1 MTFEKNQQVR
11 SEWWTLWRR
20 VSGGLKPG
28 HQRQFIQ
35 DLTPVLMPKKGANGK
50 KLPPQEVIEVWMVIA
65 NLEKLIVKDKIK
77 WGRLLLNELNP
88 QKCRHQLFWSLSRI
102 GARELLYGSVDR
114 VVPPEEVAKWIRQ
127 ILSKKWQNIQPVGV
141 ALAQMA
147 RKTGDLAR
155 DIDIETTEMTIAWMR
170 KNNQPTSL
178 VRYLE
183 EIVPVEAQEESTI
196 FGESLPSGLILKG

>member
-1 MTFEKNQQVR
+1 MRPGFGDGFDPARIQKLWKDYKNGMTFEKNQQVR

-77 WGRLLLNELNP
+77 WGRLLLNELN
-88 QKCRHQLFWSLSRI
+88 
-102 GARELLYGSVDR
+102 
-114 VVPPEEVAKWIRQ
+114 VVKFAVI
-127 ILSKKWQNIQPVGV
+127 
-141 ALAQMA
+141 
-147 RKTGDLAR
+147 
-155 DIDIETTEMTIAWMR
+155 
-170 KNNQPTSL
+170 
-178 VRYLE
+178 
-183 EIVPVEAQEESTI
+183 
-196 FGESLPSGLILKG
+196 